1 MKQIVITLLLL
12 LLFPA
17 FVTANLHITEIMH
30 SPTQISDTD
39 GEFIEIYNSG
49 DQEINLSDY
58 TIDNNPF
65 DPITI
70 QPNEYIIIARELLD
84 TDDEDL
90 DSFESFYGNNNGIWD
105 ESYQAADGSFTLT
118 QEDTITLTN
127 GIYTEEITYN
137 SSFGGNNGNSIQ
149 RLSPNNWE
157 EATPTPG
164 QGNYSTQEP
173 STGNIEVTLTVLN
186 SPPILNEIIFLT
198 DDSQQPGTQ
207 ILPNVN
213 LPKEIQL
220 QLNHSNDVTLITL
233 EVNNQTYNLTN
244 YTFEMQPYDLAQNYT
259 VNITL
264 YDSEHCTSQLTS
276 FEYLGI
282 LSTTLNT
289 STLDFNLNTNEQQET
304 VIQVINSGNT
314 IVDVEL
320 SGTDLVSNNYNISL
334 ENFQVYNE
342 QWLPLSNSPLLNL
355 NLQPNTQEDILLKLI
370 VPTEA
375 QEGEY
380 NGVITITSME
390 SQ

>member
-1 MKQIVITLLLL
+1 
-12 LLFPA
+12 
-17 FVTANLHITEIMH
+17 MH

-49 DQEINLSDY
+49 EAINLSDY

-65 DPITI
+65 DPIII
-70 QPNEYIIIARELLD
+70 QPNEYIIIARELID

-105 ESYQAADGSFTLT
+105 EPYQAADGSFTLT

-149 RLSPNNWE
+149 RLSPNSWTE
-157 EATPTPG
+157 TLPTPG

-173 STGNIEVTLTVLN
+173 SLGNIEVHLTVLN

-198 DDSQQPGTQ
+198 DDSQEPGTQ
-207 ILPNVN
+207 ILPNIN

-220 QLNHSNDVTLITL
+220 QLNASNDVTLITL
-233 EVNNQTYNLTN
+233 EVNNQTYNYTSN
-244 YTFEMQPYDLAQNYT
+244 NITFEMQPYDLAQNYT

-289 STLDFNLNTNEQQET
+289 STLDFDLNTNEQQET

-314 IVDVEL
+314 IVDIEL

-355 NLQPNTQEDILLKLI
+355 NLQPNTQEDLLLKLI

-380 NGVITITSME
+380 NGVITITSMV